1 MGIYRY
7 LLACCVVVEHL
18 SGNSP
23 SLTHT
28 GMFAVVG
35 FYVLSGYLIT
45 RVLND
50 VYGFRFAP
58 FWSNRILRLYP
69 PYFVFLAVGLVL
81 VLATDSAADFF
92 PAVWK
97 ARPSFDDWFGVI
109 TVFPMGVSPMDW
121 HFRPVPSIWSVGV
134 ELLNYALLYV
144 VVARGKHAA
153 LWVAI
158 GAASYHVFGLWRGDS
173 LDDRYFPFYA
183 ALLPFA
189 LGALI
194 YFYSRSSSKISPRKA
209 LLLCSPVAIVCVLAG
224 VFGGIQD
231 TWLFEVMFYLNM
243 LFQCLAVLALARM
256 TQLPY
261 RRLDKAVGDLSYPVF
276 LGHWLV
282 GYVIAALFFPDL
294 SLGLG
299 LMAATLVGST
309 AVAYVACRLQD
320 VLIEPVR
327 STIRTRAATMNA
339 IVNVTSKPR
348 WWPWASPQV
357 AK

>member
-1 MGIYRY
+1 LEGAPEFRRLVWRDHSIS
-7 LLACCVVVEHL
+7 H
-18 SGNSP
+18 G
-23 SLTHT
+23 
-28 GMFAVVG
+28 
-35 FYVLSGYLIT
+35 
-45 RVLND
+45 
-50 VYGFRFAP
+50 RFA
-58 FWSNRILRLYP
+58 YG
-69 PYFVFLAVGLVL
+69 LAFQTGAIDLVGRSRT
-81 VLATDSAADFF
+81 LA
-92 PAVWK
+92 
-97 ARPSFDDWFGVI
+97 
-109 TVFPMGVSPMDW
+109 
-121 HFRPVPSIWSVGV
+121 
-134 ELLNYALLYV
+134 YALLYV